1 MYDISQYE
9 PVTKNGGIF
18 TEYVNTFLKIKQ
30 EASSWPEWC
39 KTKEDQQMYINNY
52 YEKEGTWLTAEH
64 IKKNL
69 SSSLMPISPCLWTP
83 EKFDHSCVLLLQYSF
98 ANVLNCQNLLAISM
112 VTDRAGRYF
121 SVSIIF
127 TFR

>member
-1 MYDISQYE
+1 MKYGTLMRLLKYD

-52 YEKEGTWLTAEH
+52 YEKRG
-64 IKKNL
+64 NL
-69 SSSLMPISPCLWTP
+69 
-83 EKFDHSCVLLLQYSF
+83 
-98 ANVLNCQNLLAISM
+98 ANCRTHQKESRTETTSEA
-112 VTDRAGRYF
+112 YF
-121 SVSIIF
+121 E
-127 TFR
+127 